1 MRVSSGFRDFV
12 LDQLAGVRG
21 FRARAMFGG
30 VGLYS
35 GDVFFGILAADVL
48 YFKVGDANRDEY
60 ERAGSKP
67 FKPYSDR
74 AMKMPYYNVPIATL
88 EDAMTWWRGPRRAI
102 AVARAARSNEGSD
115 LRELE
120 QLQQDDHGNPD
131 EEDPPERL
139 CLEIRQGGQDD
150 GLSRTHFLH
159 SRPHVSMQPVHQFPV
174 KHVILLKARQALPS
188 SCGWLHGRS
197 RPFQAGPTSLG
208 NSPSPGMMDI
218 DGRSFD
224 RLLHLSSLC
233 ARSARSRY
241 ALTFHTHQHF
251 ASTKQRAASEGAAG
265 ISRAD
270 PLAGYGQQ
278 EFLPEPDV
286 GSWTWPCL
294 VRSRW
299 ANLKRLRLRHGP
311 MAEQHAQLGAERLF
325 AHQVGSTEGLLVH

>member
-1 MRVSSGFRDFV
+1 MV
-12 LDQLAGVRG
+12 
-21 FRARAMFGG
+21 
-30 VGLYS
+30 
-35 GDVFFGILAADVL
+35 
-48 YFKVGDANRDEY
+48 
-60 ERAGSKP
+60 
-67 FKPYSDR
+67 
-74 AMKMPYYNVPIATL
+74 TL
-88 EDAMTWWRGPRRAI
+88 Q
-102 AVARAARSNEGSD
+102 
-115 LRELE
+115 LE
-120 QLQQDDHGNPD
+120 QPQNDDQCNPD
-131 EEDPPERL
+131 ENDPPDQA
-139 CLEIRQGGQDD
+139 CLEIRQGGQCDR
-150 GLSRTHFLH
+150 LRCTHFLH

-174 KHVILLKARQALPS
+174 KHVILLKALLTLIVRLA
-188 SCGWLHGRS
+188 HGRS
-197 RPFQAGPTSLG
+197 RPIQAGRNLARELPE
-208 NSPSPGMMDI
+208 PGLEGYRRPILDC
-218 DGRSFD
+218 
-224 RLLHLSSLC
+224 LLHLSSLC

-311 MAEQHAQLGAERLF
+311 LAEQRAQLGAERLF